1 LTQFNVIGVMQ
12 TDEISDD
19 FCQIGGYV
27 FIGRIIE
34 SDWPD
39 SRHFAFIFVAN
50 RWVISFN
57 AKTRGGA

>member
-1 LTQFNVIGVMQ
+1 MQ

-39 SRHFAFIFVAN
+39 SRHFAFIFVAK